1 MRIQGLVSPAKSGG
15 YFDLNQNIKTY
26 LLTALLINIGFG
38 VFLTDFNLYILSL
51 GLTPGFLGLVLSM
64 TPFAQALAAIPIGFL
79 AEKIGYKRSL
89 ILVNLV
95 VGAAYLLR
103 VISSSP
109 LLIMIASFLAGVM
122 ACGYFIIQ
130 LPFISHYAGENRNSA
145 YTITS
150 IVFYTAISIGGMIG
164 GFLPDILGQ
173 VTANESI
180 AFRIILVAFS
190 ILIILGTIPLFF
202 LDKDQLDKDQKIS
215 LSPYISGIDANT
227 IKFAVI
233 EIFIGLSLAFL
244 IFFMNLI
251 FINHYQSNLESFGVL
266 SALLIIP
273 MVGLLLIGPRLADRF
288 GNIPVILF
296 SRFLSVGF
304 AFMVGFT
311 MNPILGGAAYM
322 FFRSI
327 ISLAQTLWF
336 GFAVTVATR
345 RSRMA
350 TSAWLEITFQ
360 LGLGISAIV
369 GGKLVSANAYPT
381 LGYISSASMLAAFIL
396 TIAFFGKYRSRENHP
411 AN

>member
-1 MRIQGLVSPAKSGG
+1 
-15 YFDLNQNIKTY
+15 
-26 LLTALLINIGFG
+26 
-38 VFLTDFNLYILSL
+38 
-51 GLTPGFLGLVLSM
+51 
-64 TPFAQALAAIPIGFL
+64 
-79 AEKIGYKRSL
+79 
-89 ILVNLV
+89 
-95 VGAAYLLR
+95 
-103 VISSSP
+103 
-109 LLIMIASFLAGVM
+109 MIASFLAGVM

-130 LPFISHYAGENRNSA
+130 LPFISHYAGEKRNSA
-145 YTITS
+145 YTINS
-150 IVFYTAISIGGMIG
+150 IVFYTSMSIGGMLG
-164 GFLPDILGQ
+164 GFLPDILSQ

-190 ILIILGTIPLFF
+190 LLIIIGTIPLFF
-202 LDKDQLDKDQKIS
+202 LDKDQPDKDQKIS

-233 EIFIGLSLAFL
+233 EIFIGSGLAFL
-244 IFFMNLI
+244 LFFMNLL
-251 FINHYQSNLESFGVL
+251 FINHYQSNLESFGVM

-273 MVGLLLIGPRLADRF
+273 LVGLLLIGPRLADRF

-296 SRFLSVGF
+296 SRILSVGF

-311 MNPILGGAAYM
+311 VNPILGGAAYM
-322 FFRSI
+322 FFRST

-336 GFAVTVATR
+336 GFAITVVTR

-360 LGLGISAIV
+360 LGLGIAAIV
-369 GGKLVSANAYPT
+369 GGKLVAANAYPT

-396 TIAFFGKYRSRENHP
+396 TLVFFGKYRNKENQP

>member
-1 MRIQGLVSPAKSGG
+1 MKNHELASPARFGG
-15 YFDLNQNIKTY
+15 FFGLNRNIRTY
-26 LLTALLINIGFG
+26 LVTALLINIGFG
-38 VFLTDFNLYILSL
+38 VFQTDFNLYILSL
-51 GLTPGFLGLVLSM
+51 GLTPDFLGLVLSL
-64 TPFAQALAAIPIGFL
+64 TPFAQVLAAIPIGFL

-89 ILVNLV
+89 ILVNFV

-130 LPFISHYAGENRNSA
+130 LPFISHYAGEKRNSA

-150 IVFYTAISIGGMIG
+150 IVFYTSMSIGGMIG

-173 VTANESI
+173 VVANESI
-180 AFRIILVAFS
+180 AFRMILVAFS
-190 ILIILGTIPLFF
+190 LLIIMGTIPLFF
-202 LDKDQLDKDQKIS
+202 LDKDQPDKDLKIS

-233 EIFIGLSLAFL
+233 EIFIGLGLAFL
-244 IFFMNLI
+244 LFFMNLI
-251 FINHYQSNLESFGVL
+251 FINHYKSNLESYGVM

-288 GNIPVILF
+288 GNIPVILV
-296 SRFLSVGF
+296 SRFLSIGF
-304 AFMVGFT
+304 ALMVGFT
-311 MNPILGGAAYM
+311 ANPVIGGASYM
-322 FFRSI
+322 LFRST

-336 GFAVTVATR
+336 GFAVTMATR

-360 LGLGISAIV
+360 IGLGIAAIV
-369 GGKLVSANAYPT
+369 GGRLVTANAYPT

-396 TIAFFGKYRSRENHP
+396 TLIFFGKNRKKEILP
-411 AN
+411 AS

>member
-1 MRIQGLVSPAKSGG
+1 MENQGIDSLPKTGG
-15 YFDLNQNIKTY
+15 YFDLNRNIKTY
-26 LLTALLINIGFG
+26 LLTGLLINISFG
-38 VFLTDFNLYILSL
+38 VFQTDFNLYILSL
-51 GLTPGFLGLVLSM
+51 GLTPDFLGLVLSM

-95 VGAAYLLR
+95 VGSAYLLR

-130 LPFISHYAGENRNSA
+130 LPFISHYAGEKRNSA
-145 YTITS
+145 YTINS
-150 IVFYTAISIGGMIG
+150 IVFYTSMSIGGMLG
-164 GFLPDILGQ
+164 GFLPDILSQ

-190 ILIILGTIPLFF
+190 LLIIMGTIPLFF
-202 LDKDQLDKDQKIS
+202 LDKDQPDKDQKIS

-233 EIFIGLSLAFL
+233 EIFIGSGLAFL
-244 IFFMNLI
+244 LFFMNLL
-251 FINHYQSNLESFGVL
+251 FINHYQSNLESFGVM

-273 MVGLLLIGPRLADRF
+273 LVGLLLIGPRLADRF

-296 SRFLSVGF
+296 SRILSVGF

-311 MNPILGGAAYM
+311 VNPILGGAAYM
-322 FFRSI
+322 FFRST

-336 GFAVTVATR
+336 GFAITVVTR

-360 LGLGISAIV
+360 LGLGIAAIV
-369 GGKLVSANAYPT
+369 GGKLVATNAYPT

-396 TIAFFGKYRSRENHP
+396 TLVFFGKCRNKENQP
-411 AN
+411 TN